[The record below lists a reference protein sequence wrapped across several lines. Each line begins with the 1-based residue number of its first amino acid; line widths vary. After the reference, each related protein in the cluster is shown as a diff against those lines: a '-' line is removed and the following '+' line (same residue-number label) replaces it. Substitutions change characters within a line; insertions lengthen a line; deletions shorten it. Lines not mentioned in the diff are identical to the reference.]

1 MIKCFD
7 LKIAEIFEKSADL
20 VSLKWNL
27 ARKKLFFALVFSIM
41 DIRNV
46 HFTELALKISHKVS
60 P

>member
-1 MIKCFD
+1 MIKRFD

-20 VSLKWNL
+20 VSSKWNL

-46 HFTELALKISHKVS
+46 
-60 P
+60 

>member
-1 MIKCFD
+1 MIKRFD

-46 HFTELALKISHKVS
+46 
-60 P
+60 